1 MATNQVRWVRNLFG
15 APAPLVMLGL
25 FQAGASQAIKRGE
38 ILEKTAGGN
47 TQWVP
52 MDSDFAGSANV
63 AIANE
68 EVKSGDRAGYYEII
82 VPRPGDVFR
91 FALAAAGANAVGTA
105 LYWSDSETLTITAG
119 SNILAYIA
127 GQEHYPL
134 KQGHLVDDIAPDSG
148 TAIKSTSFA
157 LVTFKEAVS
166 YLKAIQVA

>member
-1 MATNQVRWVRNLFG
+1 MATNQKRWVRNLFG
-15 APAPLVMLGL
+15 APEPLIMLGL

-38 ILEKTAGGN
+38 ILELTAGGN

-52 MDSDFAGSANV
+52 MDSDFSGSANV

-68 EVKSGDRAGYYEII
+68 EIKSGDRAGYYEII
-82 VPRPGDVFR
+82 VPRPGDIFR
-91 FALAAAGANAVGTA
+91 FAIATAAATAVGTG
-105 LYWSDSETLTITAG
+105 LYWSDSETLKATG
-119 SNILAYIA
+119 SNILAYAA

-148 TAIKSTSFA
+148 TTIKSQSIV

-166 YLKAIQVA
+166 YLKVLQVA